1 MRGLLWF
8 GIDGFTA
15 NASVWTRKEFFLCV
29 CVCVCVHMHT
39 LHTVSYSVDRVSIH
53 SRFTGTA
60 SIPHIW
66 PPQTVEIS

>member
-1 MRGLLWF
+1 MVSLPMPVSGQEK
-8 GIDGFTA
+8 
-15 NASVWTRKEFFLCV
+15 NSSCVCV